1 MEYVGNFASTKPL
14 KGSLLLLKN
23 CELCESGSG
32 HRTQPQN
39 QIAVSLVESLRRF
52 SLIFIASAS
61 SPNAWKAAHAEV
73 FVSTLPE
80 GAEYF

>member
-14 KGSLLLLKN
+14 KGTLLLLKN

-32 HRTQPQN
+32 HGTQPQN

-52 SLIFIASAS
+52 LLIFITSAS
-61 SPNAWKAAHAEV
+61 SPNPWKGSARGSLCVCPA
-73 FVSTLPE
+73 
-80 GAEYF
+80 